1 MLSDGTANKVNRT
14 KPVQIFSKSDN
25 SVGVNV
31 VKSPVK
37 LTILELLKNSD
48 MEFNEIVENTG
59 RSKSTIS
66 VHLKSLREEGVVNYR
81 FDSEDNRKKIFYISS
96 RFLGEVKPS
105 EPLELEERKIDF
117 LVNNIINSGDDF
129 EFSYLLFHTLRSTL
143 FQEGVNIDPILHE
156 TGVNIGLS
164 LYSKLYDED
173 FGKFFENI
181 KDFWSEKGLGKIT
194 LELMGDSYK
203 IRSFDCFEC
212 GLLPKTGK
220 PACYL
225 EAGIFE
231 ALFSSYLKYKVNVI
245 EVTCYTMG
253 DDCCTFEIEATNEE
267 YSLISSIPI

>member
-1 MLSDGTANKVNRT
+1 MISNGSGKKVNRN

-66 VHLKSLREEGVVNYR
+66 VHLKSLREEGIVNYR

-117 LVNNIINSGDDF
+117 LVNNIINSEDDF

-143 FQEGVNIDPILHE
+143 IQEGVNIDPILHE

-164 LYSKLYDED
+164 LYSKFYDED
-173 FGKFFENI
+173 FNQFFENI

-194 LELMGDSYK
+194 IEIMDDSYK
-203 IRSFDCFEC
+203 VKSVDCFEC

-225 EAGIFE
+225 EAGILE

-245 EVTCYTMG
+245 ELTCYTMG

-267 YSLISSIPI
+267 YPLISSIPI

>member
-1 MLSDGTANKVNRT
+1 MISDGSGKKVNRN

-66 VHLKSLREEGVVNYR
+66 VHLKSLREEGIVNYR

-143 FQEGVNIDPILHE
+143 IQEGVNIDPILHE

-164 LYSKLYDED
+164 LYSIFYDED
-173 FGKFFENI
+173 FNQFFENI

-194 LELMGDSYK
+194 VEIIGDSYK
-203 IRSFDCFEC
+203 VKSVDCFEC

-225 EAGIFE
+225 EAGILE

-245 EVTCYTMG
+245 ELTCYTMG

-267 YSLISSIPI
+267 YPLISSIPI